1 MRLTLLYVNLEKELK
16 DHQKGT
22 HGLVFDVKKPHKNN
36 AVRFAPVLAVGTR

>member
-1 MRLTLLYVNLEKELK
+1 MLKYKTIIFGFANTLTSKKELK

-36 AVRFAPVLAVGTR
+36 SVRFT